1 MARFCQRRK
10 IMVSIELNEEECM
23 TLKYL
28 LENCLADLRME
39 IIQTDSIDYKT
50 MLKKRKAVLLKLQKS
65 IMTTGEQTER
75 IIE

>member
-1 MARFCQRRK
+1 
-10 IMVSIELNEEECM
+10 MVSIELNEEECM